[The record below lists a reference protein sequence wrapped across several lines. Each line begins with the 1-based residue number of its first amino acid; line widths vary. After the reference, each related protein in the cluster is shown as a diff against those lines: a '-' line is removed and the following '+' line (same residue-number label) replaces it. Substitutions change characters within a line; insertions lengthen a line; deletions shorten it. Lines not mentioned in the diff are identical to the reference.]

1 MKLILE
7 ASFFC
12 LSLTSTLQLVC
23 ITPRDIMCSAYLLLN
38 RSYLT
43 FNRKGW
49 CNMSQENI
57 LSVTIPPLIPSELME
72 EYRDFINPALRE
84 VVQATCLRRYLEGA
98 IDLLLKDR
106 LLSLADISE
115 SEWRKSDLDDK
126 IVLVKEHIDKD
137 LANKYFKIKNIGNKG
152 AHYTAKRITPNEI
165 SNAVHHAVTIFEDL
179 LVVYFKKH
187 RIGTEGPVLTI
198 LSSLPPIKRV
208 YILEKIWKQDRS
220 NVWIIDKLSMAYLK
234 SGDFQKSMNFLESV
248 KDKIDEA
255 CYEDF
260 VWKLENLQKNLHI
273 LDISGNVDDAA
284 RIFNIL
290 IKDEYFTKYPEF
302 TNLFCVLVSG
312 YNYK

>member
-1 MKLILE
+1 
-7 ASFFC
+7 
-12 LSLTSTLQLVC
+12 
-23 ITPRDIMCSAYLLLN
+23 
-38 RSYLT
+38 
-43 FNRKGW
+43 
-49 CNMSQENI
+49 MSQENI
-57 LSVTIPPLIPSELME
+57 LSVPIPPLIPSALID

-106 LLSLADISE
+106 LLSLANISD
-115 SEWRKSDLDDK
+115 SEWGKRDLDDK
-126 IVLVKEHIDKD
+126 IVMVKEHIDRDVAK
-137 LANKYFKIKNIGNKG
+137 KYFKIKNTGNKG
-152 AHYTAKRITPNEI
+152 AHYTARRRITPNEI
-165 SNAVHHAVTIFEDL
+165 SNAVRHAVTIFEDL

-208 YILEKIWKQDRS
+208 YILEQVWKQDRS

-234 SGDFQKSMNFLESV
+234 SGDFQKSMDFLESV
-248 KDKIDEA
+248 KDKLDETS
-255 CYEDF
+255 YEHYL
-260 VWKLENLQKNLHI
+260 WKLEKLNKNLH
-273 LDISGNVDDAA
+273 LFDISENIDDVA

-290 IKDEYFTKYPEF
+290 IKDEYFTRYPEF

>member
-1 MKLILE
+1 
-7 ASFFC
+7 
-12 LSLTSTLQLVC
+12 
-23 ITPRDIMCSAYLLLN
+23 
-38 RSYLT
+38 
-43 FNRKGW
+43 
-49 CNMSQENI
+49 MSQENI
-57 LSVTIPPLIPSELME
+57 LSVPIPPLIPSELMD

-115 SEWRKSDLDDK
+115 GEWRKIDLDDK
-126 IVLVKEHIDKD
+126 IVLVKKHIDRD
-137 LANKYFKIKNIGNKG
+137 VADKYFKIKNTGNKG
-152 AHYTAKRITPNEI
+152 AHYTARRITTNEI
-165 SNAVHHAVTIFEDL
+165 SKAVRHAVNIFEDL

-187 RIGTEGPVLTI
+187 RIGTEAPVLTI

-208 YILEKIWKQDRS
+208 YILEKVWKQDVS
-220 NVWIIDKLSMAYLK
+220 NIWIIDKLSMAYLK
-234 SGDFQKSMNFLESV
+234 SGDFQKSMKFLESV
-248 KDKIDEA
+248 KDKLDEA

-260 VWKLENLQKNLHI
+260 VWKLENLQQNLHRF
-273 LDISGNVDDAA
+273 DISKNINDVA
-284 RIFNIL
+284 RIFAIL